1 MEGVMMETIAVGV
14 AYALMGAAGGLIRT
28 VITGKGIIPL
38 PRVEEKVGGSRHL
51 NLGFLAP
58 MAIGAL
64 AGYLAP
70 AALGVDSV
78 VSAIAGYAGSDFLE
92 NLIERSLK
100 G

>member
-1 MEGVMMETIAVGV
+1 MIALLGPGVV
-14 AYALMGAAGGLIRT
+14 YALMGAAGGFVRT

-38 PRVEEKVGGSRHL
+38 PRIEHPTEGSPHL

-78 VSAIAGYAGSDFLE
+78 VSAMAGYAGSDFLE
-92 NLIERSLK
+92 NLIERRLK

>member
-1 MEGVMMETIAVGV
+1 MEIVAAGVI
-14 AYALMGAAGGLIRT
+14 YALTGAAGGFIRA
-28 VITGKGIIPL
+28 VITGKGVIPL
-38 PRVEEKVGGSRHL
+38 PRVERAPGGSPHL

-78 VSAIAGYAGSDFLE
+78 VSAMAGYAGSDFLE
-92 NLIERSLK
+92 NLIERRLK